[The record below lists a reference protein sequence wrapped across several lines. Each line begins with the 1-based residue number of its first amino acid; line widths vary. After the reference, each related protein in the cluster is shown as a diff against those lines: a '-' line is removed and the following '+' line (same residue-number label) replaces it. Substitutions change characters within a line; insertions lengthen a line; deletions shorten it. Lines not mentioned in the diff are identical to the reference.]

1 MPRVNRFTEAMKRLG
16 EVSSCRQR
24 KGVREKGLKYPGNA
38 AAAGKKNRAAGR
50 RRSSFYLHAETR
62 TLRGMKTTSLT
73 SC

>member
-50 RRSSFYLHAETR
+50 RRSSF
-62 TLRGMKTTSLT
+62 
-73 SC
+73 